1 MLRNIAN
8 RLIDVAINMA
18 LFGAMSGTG
27 TGGGLLGGLFKKRAN
42 GGSVMS
48 GQSYLVGERGPELFT
63 PARSGSI
70 APNSAM
76 GGSNIVVNVD
86 ATGSSVQGDAN
97 DSKRLGEAIG
107 VAIRQELIKQ
117 KRPGGLLA

>member
-1 MLRNIAN
+1 
-8 RLIDVAINMA
+8 LIDVAINMA
-18 LFGAMSGTG
+18 LFGVPMGG
-27 TGGGLLGGLFKKRAN
+27 GKGGGLLGGLFRAN
-42 GGSVMS
+42 GGSVMA
-48 GQSYLVGERGPELFT
+48 GQSYVVGERGPELFT
-63 PARSGSI
+63 PGRSGSI

-86 ATGSSVQGDAN
+86 ATGTSVQGNSD

-117 KRPGGLLA
+117 KRPGGLLS